1 MSVAIDRPV
10 LPSELLRTRVVAVL
24 RGQDPDRVVQAGVA
38 LHDAGVTCLEVTF
51 TTPRA
56 TEAIGRLRELLP
68 ESAALG
74 AGTVLDSSQAREAI
88 AAGATFLVS
97 PAPCPDVVEAG
108 VAAGVPVLPG
118 AFTPG
123 EVLAAW
129 RSGASAVKVFPA
141 ASGGP
146 GHVRDLRAPL
156 PDIPLIPTGGIGIDD
171 AAVYLSA
178 GAIAVG
184 LGSSL
189 TGKLD
194 GAETEDVLRERA
206 RALLAA
212 LAGVSRG

>member
-1 MSVAIDRPV
+1 MSAPIDRPA
-10 LPSELLRTRVVAVL
+10 LPPELLRTRVVAVL

-38 LHDAGVTCLEVTF
+38 LHDAGITCLEITF

-56 TEAIGRLRELLP
+56 TEAIARLRELLP
-68 ESAALG
+68 ESAAPG
-74 AGTVLDSSQAREAI
+74 AGTVLDSGQAKEAL

-97 PAPCPDVVEAG
+97 PAPCPDVVAAG
-108 VAAGVPVLPG
+108 VDAGVPVLPG

-141 ASGGP
+141 ASVGP

-156 PDIPLIPTGGIGIDD
+156 PDIPLVPTGGIRIDD
-171 AAVYLSA
+171 AAVYLQA

-194 GAETEDVLRERA
+194 GRESDDVLRERA
-206 RALLAA
+206 RTLLDA
-212 LAGVSRG
+212 LAPAARG

>member
-1 MSVAIDRPV
+1 MSVAIDRPA

-24 RGQDPDRVVQAGVA
+24 RGQDPDRVVRAVGA
-38 LHDAGVTCLEVTF
+38 LHDAGVTCVEVTF

-56 TEAIGRLRELLP
+56 TEAIARLRELLP
-68 ESAALG
+68 VSAAPG
-74 AGTVLDSSQAREAI
+74 AGTVLDAGQAREAI

-118 AFTPG
+118 AMTPG
-123 EVLAAW
+123 EVLGAW

-141 ASGGP
+141 ASVGP
-146 GHVRDLRAPL
+146 GHIRDLRAPL
-156 PDIPLIPTGGIGIDD
+156 PHIPLIPTGGIGIAD
-171 AAVYLSA
+171 ASIYLEA

-194 GAETEDVLRERA
+194 GQEGEDVLRDRA
-206 RALLAA
+206 RALLGA
-212 LAGVSRG
+212 LAGGARG

>member
-10 LPSELLRTRVVAVL
+10 LPPELLRTRVVAVL
-24 RGQDPDRVVQAGVA
+24 RGQDPDRVVRAGVA

-56 TEAIGRLRELLP
+56 TEAIARLRELLP

-74 AGTVLDSSQAREAI
+74 AGTVLDSGQAREAL

-108 VAAGVPVLPG
+108 VSAGVPVLPG

-194 GAETEDVLRERA
+194 GSEGEDVLRERA
-206 RALLAA
+206 RALLGA
-212 LAGVSRG
+212 LAGVPRG

>member
-1 MSVAIDRPV
+1 MPAPTDRPA
-10 LPSELLRTRVVAVL
+10 LPPELLRTRVVAVL
-24 RGQDPDRVVQAGVA
+24 RGQDPDLVVRAGVA
-38 LHDAGVTCLEVTF
+38 LHEAGITCLEVTF

-56 TEAIGRLRELLP
+56 TDAIGRLRELLP
-68 ESAALG
+68 ESAAPG
-74 AGTVLDSSQAREAI
+74 AGTVLDGGQAREAL
-88 AAGATFLVS
+88 AAGAAFLVS
-97 PAPCPDVVEAG
+97 PAPCPDVVETG
-108 VAAGVPVLPG
+108 VRAGVPVLPG

-141 ASGGP
+141 ASAGP

-156 PDIPLIPTGGIGIDD
+156 PDIPLVPTGGIGIAD
-171 AAVYLSA
+171 AAVYLEA
-178 GAIAVG
+178 GAVAVG

-194 GAETEDVLRERA
+194 GRESEDVLRERA

-212 LAGVSRG
+212 LTAVSRG

>member
-1 MSVAIDRPV
+1 MSVAPDRPP
-10 LPSELLRTRVVAVL
+10 LPPELLRTRVVAVL
-24 RGQDPDRVVQAGVA
+24 RGQDPDRVVQAGVT

-56 TEAIGRLRELLP
+56 AEAIARLRELLP
-68 ESAALG
+68 DSAALG
-74 AGTVLDSSQAREAI
+74 AGTVLDSGQAREAL

-108 VAAGVPVLPG
+108 VAAGMPVLPG

-156 PDIPLIPTGGIGIDD
+156 PFIPLIPTGGIGIDD
-171 AAVYLSA
+171 AAAYLGA

-184 LGSSL
+184 LGGSL

-194 GAETEDVLRERA
+194 GQEGEDVLQKRA
-206 RALLAA
+206 RALLDA
-212 LAGVSRG
+212 LAGVPCG

>member
-1 MSVAIDRPV
+1 MSVAIDRPA

-108 VAAGVPVLPG
+108 VAVGVPVLPG

-171 AAVYLSA
+171 AAVYLAA

-194 GAETEDVLRERA
+194 GSEGEDVLRERA
-206 RALLAA
+206 RALLGA

>member
-1 MSVAIDRPV
+1 MSSAPDRPA
-10 LPSELLRTRVVAVL
+10 LPPELLRTRVVAVL
-24 RGQDPDRVVQAGVA
+24 RGQDPDRVVRAGMA
-38 LHDAGVTCLEVTF
+38 LHDAGITCVEVTF

-56 TEAIGRLRELLP
+56 TEAIARLRELLP
-68 ESAALG
+68 ESAAPG
-74 AGTVLDSSQAREAI
+74 AGTVLDSGQAREAL

-108 VAAGVPVLPG
+108 VAAGIPVLPG

-123 EVLAAW
+123 EVLGAW

-156 PDIPLIPTGGIGIDD
+156 PDIPLIPTGGIGIAD
-171 AAVYLSA
+171 AAVYLHA

-194 GAETEDVLRERA
+194 GQEGEDVLKDRA
-206 RALLAA
+206 RALLGA
-212 LAGVSRG
+212 LSAVDRG